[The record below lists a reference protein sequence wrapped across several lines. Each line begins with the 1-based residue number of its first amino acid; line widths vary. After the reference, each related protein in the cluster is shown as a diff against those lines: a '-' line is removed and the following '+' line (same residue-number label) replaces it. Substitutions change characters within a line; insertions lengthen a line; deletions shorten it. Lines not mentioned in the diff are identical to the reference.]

1 MQMLP
6 LPFIILLLNAIIHV
20 STFGPPDTCCTTGI
34 KYNNVCCAK
43 SCGKCGGD
51 ECDGY
56 QGGERNCCP
65 DTIIQ
70 QATTCNDIGPPC
82 IITTNC
88 LSESDIIRD
97 IIPPPDHDISGQATS
112 PINKSPLD
120 SSIISGTSTGTGT
133 GTGYDVDPGR
143 YNNYGLN
150 RNDFDTNRYDDR
162 FTNIWVDTNNN
173 NGGR

>member
-88 LSESDIIRD
+88 LSESDIIGD
-97 IIPPPDHDISGQATS
+97 IIPP

-120 SSIISGTSTGTGT
+120 SSIISD
-133 GTGYDVDPGR
+133 TGYDVDPGR